1 MPKLFKYIGYFA
13 LFVFSYF
20 IFLYWTFPYGILKER
35 LVGVVEQQLGG
46 DYDVRIGELSPSFF
60 TGAVLKQVKVLKH
73 EGSEVKT
80 VWEAQKVK
88 VRASLFSLIVG
99 KTSVTFSVKTKGSS
113 VSGSF
118 SMNEDGFNFTGDLSN
133 FNLGDIGDFKGKG
146 GVNLSS
152 ALDGPIE
159 LNINRRQV
167 IQSSGN
173 VELSLA
179 DIKSSAGDLE
189 LQNWRTL
196 KLPDLVYSKGSG
208 SNLKIEISKGQIHI
222 KEFKLADGDLIL
234 DLNGDIFMAPIFE
247 NYRMNLKGNFSVT
260 PRLEETIKDELY
272 FVRGQKQADGT
283 YPLTITGRI
292 GQWRRSI
299 KIGDFTL
306 PL

>member
-13 LFVFSYF
+13 LFVFSFF

-35 LVGVVEQQLGG
+35 LVGEVEQQLGG
-46 DYDVRIGELSPSFF
+46 EYDVRIGDLSPSFF
-60 TGAVLKQVKVLKH
+60 TGVVLKQVKILKH

-80 VWEAQKVK
+80 IWEAQKVK
-88 VRASLFSLIVG
+88 VRASLFSLIFG
-99 KTSVTFSVKTKGSS
+99 RTSVTFSAKTKSSS

-118 SMNEDGFNFTGDLSN
+118 STNEDGFNFTGDLSN
-133 FNLGDIGDFKGKG
+133 FNLGDLGTFKGKG
-146 GVNLSS
+146 GVNLFS
-152 ALDGPIE
+152 AIDGPIK
-159 LNINRRQV
+159 LSINKRQV

-173 VELSLA
+173 ADFSLA

-222 KEFKLADGDLIL
+222 KEFKLADGDLVL
-234 DLNGDIFMAPIFE
+234 DLNGDVFMSSTFK
-247 NYRMNLKGNFSVT
+247 NYRLNLKGVFSVT
-260 PRLEETIKDELY
+260 PRLEEAIKDELY
-272 FVRGQKQADGT
+272 FVRGEKQADGT

-292 GQWRRSI
+292 GDPDI